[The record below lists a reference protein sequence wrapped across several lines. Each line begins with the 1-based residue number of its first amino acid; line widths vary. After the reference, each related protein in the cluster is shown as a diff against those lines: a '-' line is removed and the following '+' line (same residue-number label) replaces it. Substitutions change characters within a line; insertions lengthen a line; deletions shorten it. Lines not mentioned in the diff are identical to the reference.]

1 MEHESFQR
9 NFQNGSVKW
18 QFRLLPTI
26 LCLVNAI
33 HLAKSNLIV
42 KGEKPIAQQYE
53 SQPAL

>member
-9 NFQNGSVKW
+9 NFENGSVTW